1 GRRASQRCANS
12 SVLRCGEH
20 RGFPRAIPGSGSRR
34 SSRERQATP
43 FVKEEDVPGNVHIV
57 QFSGALASEA

>member
-1 GRRASQRCANS
+1 EEDVPPNDARTVQFSAAVST
-12 SVLRCGEH
+12 E
-20 RGFPRAIPGSGSRR
+20 AIPGSGSRR

-57 QFSGALASEA
+57 QFSGALASE